1 MLSKIMVRN
10 YRCFRSL
17 DLDLNPSMNV
27 FVGDNDSGKSTL
39 FEAVSLALTCR
50 IRGRFL
56 LQELTPYMFNA
67 DAAKEY
73 VDGIAAG
80 DTVAPPE
87 FVIDL
92 FFEPADE
99 IASLFGTNN
108 LAMENAPG
116 VRVRAFLSPDFAEEY
131 RAFISDPKTVRLVP
145 AEYYD
150 VEWLSFSGNPISR
163 RGVPATASLI
173 DASAIRLQ
181 SGADHYLQEIITS
194 HLDRNERVELSRTY
208 RTLREE
214 FATNPSVKSVNEKL
228 TEAKGTISDREL
240 SLSID
245 ISQRFTWESSLVP
258 HLDEL
263 PFQFIGK
270 GEQNSLKILLAVN
283 KNVAQSHIVL
293 VEEPENHLSHSS
305 LSVLVRRIADQCDDK
320 QVLLST
326 HSSYVLN
333 KLGIE
338 SLVLINRDTVT
349 RLTDLPADTVDYF
362 KKLSGY
368 DTLRLVL
375 AKEAILVEGPSDEL
389 IVQRAYRD
397 VHGCLPIEAGIDVI
411 NVRGLSHQRFLDIA
425 VRLGRPC
432 RVVTD
437 NDGKDPIEVEGKFA
451 AYTGNGISVHVGHDK
466 ALPTLEPQLL
476 ASNSLELFNKL
487 FGKDFATDP
496 EMVKYMVDNKT
507 TCALALFETE
517 APIAMPQYIADAVA

>member
-10 YRCFRSL
+10 YRCFRAL
-17 DLDLNPSMNV
+17 DLDLDPAMNV
-27 FVGDNDSGKSTL
+27 FVGNNDSGKSTL
-39 FEAVSLALTCR
+39 LEAVTLALTCR
-50 IRGRFL
+50 VRGRSL
-56 LQELTPYMFNA
+56 LQELSPYMFNA
-67 DAAKEY
+67 TAAQEY
-73 VDGIAAG
+73 VDG
-80 DTVAPPE
+80 VATGKNVPPPE
-87 FVIDL
+87 FIIDL
-92 FFEPADE
+92 FFEASDE
-99 IASLFGTNN
+99 IASLSGTNN
-108 LAMENAPG
+108 LALVNAPG
-116 VRVRAFLSPDFAEEY
+116 VRVRAFLSPDFSEEY
-131 RAFISDPKTVRLVP
+131 KAFISDPTTVRLVP

-150 VEWLSFSGNPISR
+150 VEWLAFSGNPISR

-173 DASAIRLQ
+173 DASSIRLQ

-208 RTLREE
+208 RTLREQ
-214 FATNPSVKSVNEKL
+214 FASNPSVQSVNEKL
-228 TEAKGTISDREL
+228 TEAQGTISDREL

-263 PFQFIGK
+263 PFQFVGK

-305 LSVLVRRIADQCDDK
+305 LNVLVRRINEQCADK
-320 QVLLST
+320 QLLLTT

-349 RLTDLPADTVDYF
+349 RLTDLPSDTVDYF
-362 KKLSGY
+362 RKLSGY

-397 VHGCLPIEAGIDVI
+397 RHGCLPIEAGIDVI
-411 NVRGLSHQRFLDIA
+411 NVRGLSHKRFLDIA

-437 NDGKDPIEVEGKFA
+437 NDGKDPAVVEAKFA
-451 AYTGNGISVHVGHDK
+451 EHLGSGISIHVGQDET
-466 ALPTLEPQLL
+466 LPTLEPQLL
-476 ASNSLELFNKL
+476 AVNSLELFNRI
-487 FGKDFATDP
+487 FGTSCATEA
-496 EMVKYMVDNKT
+496 EMVAYMVDNKT
-507 TCALALFETE
+507 TCALELFETE
-517 APIAMPQYIADAVA
+517 CTVTMPSYIADAVT